1 MLEFL
6 AFPFVITALALI
18 PSGQMSDKRKIMKIM
33 ELQECGVKK
42 EDDIRLPTFL
52 KKLPIEENEVLMGY
66 RYIYRLPIGMSSD
79 QIIGLEQVFSD
90 GLNKPV
96 RVEYKKILGEKKRI
110 CLSVYD
116 KELPD
121 LLEYR
126 YIPMLNDE
134 WVIPLGQTQEGMI
147 WHNTDQIPHMTV
159 AGTTRFG
166 KTVFLKMMLTY
177 LIENHSDEFE
187 AYIIDLKG
195 GLEFSRYSSLKQV
208 KKVAGNEIE
217 AYAMLIEIHESMMK
231 MFAYFK
237 KKQWSNI
244 VNTPIKKRK
253 FIIVDEAAQ
262 LSPESWMDKDHK
274 KLLSHCQ
281 RLLSEISRLGGALGF
296 RLVYCTQ
303 YPVADTLPRQIKMNS
318 DAKLTFRLSTGY
330 ASQVAIDEKG
340 AEKLPTTIKGRALFK
355 THEVSE
361 IQVPFIS
368 DDEMYSRLNIFQEP
382 VIWEGENGNVINY
395 EENASSRGNSQHS
408 TNIGV
413 RKSFTIT
420 NNTQLKK

>member
-18 PSGQMSDKRKIMKIM
+18 PSGQMSDKRKIKKIM
-33 ELQECGVKK
+33 RLQECGVKK
-42 EDDIRLPTFL
+42 EDDIQLPTFL
-52 KKLPIEENEVLMGY
+52 KKLPIEENEALMGY
-66 RYIYRLPIGMSSD
+66 RYIYRLPIGMSSED
-79 QIIGLEQVFSD
+79 IIGMEKIFSD

-96 RVEYKKILGEKKRI
+96 RIKFKKILGKKKRI
-110 CLSVYD
+110 CLSVYEN
-116 KELPD
+116 ELPD
-121 LLEYR
+121 LLEYSQ
-126 YIPMLNDE
+126 IPMLTDE
-134 WVIPLGQTQEGMI
+134 WAIPLGQTQEGMI

-166 KTVFLKMMLTY
+166 KTVFLKMMMTY
-177 LIENHSDEFE
+177 LIENHTDDFE

-217 AYAMLIEIHESMMK
+217 AYEMLIETHESMMK

-253 FIIVDEAAQ
+253 FIVVDEAAQ

-355 THEVSE
+355 THEVNE

-368 DDEMYSRLNIFQEP
+368 DDEMYSRLNKFQEP
-382 VIWEGENGNVINY
+382 VIWEGENGNVINH
-395 EENASSRGNSQHS
+395 EENASNRGDTQHS
-408 TNIGV
+408 TDIGI

>member
-1 MLEFL
+1 MG
-6 AFPFVITALALI
+6 A
-18 PSGQMSDKRKIMKIM
+18 
-33 ELQECGVKK
+33 GV
-42 EDDIRLPTFL
+42 R
-52 KKLPIEENEVLMGY
+52 VHQHLMGY

-79 QIIGLEQVFSD
+79 HIIGLEKVFSD

-96 RVEYKKILGEKKRI
+96 RVEFRKINGEKKRV
-110 CLSVYD
+110 CLSVYE
-116 KELPD
+116 KELPV
-121 LLEYR
+121 LLKYSH
-126 YIPMLNDE
+126 IPMLGDE

-166 KTVFLKMMLTY
+166 KTVFLKMMMTY
-177 LIENHSDEFE
+177 LIENHSDNFE

-217 AYAMLIEIHESMMK
+217 AYEMLIEIHESMM
-231 MFAYFK
+231 MFAYYK

-244 VNTPIKKRK
+244 VNTPIKKRQ

-262 LSPESWMDKDHK
+262 LAPESWMDKDHK

-281 RLLSEISRLGGALGF
+281 RLLSEISRSGGALGY

-303 YPVADTLPRQIKMNS
+303 YPVADTLSRQIKMNS

-330 ASQVAIDEKG
+330 ASQVAIDKKEQKSCLQPLKG
-340 AEKLPTTIKGRALFK
+340 ERYLRLMRLVRYKFHLSVMTRC
-355 THEVSE
+355 
-361 IQVPFIS
+361 IQ
-368 DDEMYSRLNIFQEP
+368 
-382 VIWEGENGNVINY
+382 G
-395 EENASSRGNSQHS
+395 
-408 TNIGV
+408 
-413 RKSFTIT
+413 
-420 NNTQLKK
+420 